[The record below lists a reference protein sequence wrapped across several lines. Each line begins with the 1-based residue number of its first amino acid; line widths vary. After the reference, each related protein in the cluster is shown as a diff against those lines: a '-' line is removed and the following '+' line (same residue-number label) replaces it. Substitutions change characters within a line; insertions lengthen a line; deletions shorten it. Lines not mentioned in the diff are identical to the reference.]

1 MNKLKKKLTSTD
13 WLATISGLV
22 TAVATAWLT
31 IDWTTFDINKEW
43 PKLLLSA
50 AIAAGGYFSKFK
62 TNKDLQE

>member
-13 WLATISGLV
+13 WLATMSGLV
-22 TAVATAWLT
+22 TAIATAWVT
-31 IDWTTFDINKEW
+31 IDWLTFDINKEW

-50 AIAAGGYFSKFK
+50 VIATGGYFSKFK